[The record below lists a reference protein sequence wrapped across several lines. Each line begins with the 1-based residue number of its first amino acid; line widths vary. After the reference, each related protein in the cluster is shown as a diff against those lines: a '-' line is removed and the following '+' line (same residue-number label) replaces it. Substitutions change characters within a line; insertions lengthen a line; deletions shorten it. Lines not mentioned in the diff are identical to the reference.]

1 MNQRLNIAGVMCV
14 CMFVC
19 VYLCVVS
26 RVDEKELL
34 VLRGWIFKD
43 LSEEMT
49 VLEAGKF
56 SEEGQ

>member
-1 MNQRLNIAGVMCV
+1 MCV

>member
-1 MNQRLNIAGVMCV
+1 MLDTGREGGSVCV